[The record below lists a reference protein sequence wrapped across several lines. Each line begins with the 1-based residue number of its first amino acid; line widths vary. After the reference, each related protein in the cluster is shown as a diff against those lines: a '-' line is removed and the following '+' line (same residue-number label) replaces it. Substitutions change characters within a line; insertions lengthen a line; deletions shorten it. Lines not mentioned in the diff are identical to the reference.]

1 MMKRIF
7 LFLFAVCLFVGVNA
21 QAFAPIT
28 WTAYGLTFNAPKG
41 ILVEEDTED
50 TFLLNNSR
58 FYISVQELDSDG
70 MEQEDLNELVKG
82 LADDDGVQEQSEVE
96 TFDLK
101 QFHGVWLK
109 GKADSDP
116 CYYTCLMTK
125 DAGSVFCICVIY
137 NRVEAKV
144 VERMLADAKD
154 GRFAAADFD
163 SFKKEYTARACA
175 VSSRVCDF
183 FYEFEKHLDDVNPAL
198 VASLAGEYSVQT
210 GRDAMANG
218 TRTGNGTGIL
228 LSGFGTAMDALT
240 AVKEIVYE
248 KRMMSLGELGAL
260 MAADWRGRED
270 LRLRMLASKRKWGN
284 NDAEVNRMAREI
296 SKSLSA
302 VINTRLNL
310 QKPTVISTNLT
321 SAELRKTYSDRLTS
335 RLTGEYLILP
345 FYGTDVRKQKIQKT
359 FCIAEKTVAGS
370 LQRDTEPSLF

>member
-21 QAFAPIT
+21 QVFAPIT

-50 TFLLNNSR
+50 TFLLNNAR

-144 VERMLADAKD
+144 VERMLK
-154 GRFAAADFD
+154 
-163 SFKKEYTARACA
+163 SFQMEEEME
-175 VSSRVCDF
+175 S
-183 FYEFEKHLDDVNPAL
+183 E
-198 VASLAGEYSVQT
+198 VAE
-210 GRDAMANG
+210 
-218 TRTGNGTGIL
+218 
-228 LSGFGTAMDALT
+228 
-240 AVKEIVYE
+240 
-248 KRMMSLGELGAL
+248 
-260 MAADWRGRED
+260 
-270 LRLRMLASKRKWGN
+270 
-284 NDAEVNRMAREI
+284 
-296 SKSLSA
+296 
-302 VINTRLNL
+302 
-310 QKPTVISTNLT
+310 
-321 SAELRKTYSDRLTS
+321 
-335 RLTGEYLILP
+335 
-345 FYGTDVRKQKIQKT
+345 
-359 FCIAEKTVAGS
+359 
-370 LQRDTEPSLF
+370 